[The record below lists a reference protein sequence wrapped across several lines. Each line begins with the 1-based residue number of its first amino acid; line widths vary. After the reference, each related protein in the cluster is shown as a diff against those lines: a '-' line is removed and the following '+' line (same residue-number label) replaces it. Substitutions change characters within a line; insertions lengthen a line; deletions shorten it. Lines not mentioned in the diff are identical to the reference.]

1 MRVRKTILPI
11 IVSTLIFATLGLTL
25 DAFAQNLNDQLPSE
39 IHAPDR
45 LIIKFN
51 PGVSGE
57 KQNSVISGQ
66 QVTVLSDLPKM
77 DIKIIKVPES
87 ALDSVKE
94 ALSKNQD
101 VEFAEYD
108 VAAPPS
114 VVPNDPN
121 SNAWHLLKINTF
133 GAWDYTKGAV
143 DPIVILDSGID
154 FDHPDLQSKIIF
166 PYNGLTQLTSGV
178 DHQNGCGHGTL
189 VAGSAA
195 AVTNNGIGVAGV
207 GWDTLIIPVKIT
219 DDNASGSTKC
229 YGWSSGVLNG
239 VNWAVNHGARV
250 VNLSYGFGS
259 GSGSID
265 TAAQIMQDNGGWLV
279 ISAGNSGG
287 DPGDLEDPT
296 IINVS
301 STNSNDDLSYFSSFG
316 AYVDF
321 SAPGS
326 SIWTT
331 GDGGTYGTASGT
343 SFSAPITSAVI
354 NLMFSVNP
362 SLSASD
368 AYTILSDTAVDLG
381 DPGRDDKFGNGR
393 IDAYAAVLIA
403 SNTTLPIANDDSATV
418 DEDASVLIDLALNDS
433 ADDGLDLDSI
443 SIVSGP
449 NNGLV
454 QVNGDGTVNYTH
466 DGSETSLDSF
476 DYTIKDSV
484 GTTSSSARVDITVNP
499 VNDAPIANNDSDST
513 VKNNPINMDVL
524 ANDTDPEGNTL
535 TIISTTQ
542 GSNGS
547 VSTDGA
553 TVTYTPDTDFI
564 GEDNFD
570 YTIDDGYGVT
580 SFATVTITVIE
591 PSITITNP
599 TDNSIV
605 TGKITITAI
614 VSGLT
619 GMTVSFFLDGVL
631 FDEDSTSP
639 YQASL
644 HTKDISVGFHE
655 IITSVVSEE
664 LVDMVTVEK
673 KAKGGGGSGDGGNGG
688 GNCNPGQQKKGKC

>member
-1 MRVRKTILPI
+1 MGGRRTVLPVVVI
-11 IVSTLIFATLGLTL
+11 TLIFVTLGLSVE
-25 DAFAQNLNDQLPSE
+25 AFAENLDDQIPSQ
-39 IHAPDR
+39 IYAPDR

-51 PGVSGE
+51 PGVSHE
-57 KQNSVISGQ
+57 KQNSIISGQ
-66 QVTVLSDLPKM
+66 PSTVLSDLSNM
-77 DIKIIKVPES
+77 NIKIIKVPEN

-108 VAAPPS
+108 IAAQPS
-114 VVPNDPN
+114 VIPNDTY
-121 SNAWHLLKINTF
+121 SYAWHLSKINAP
-133 GAWDYTKGAV
+133 GAWDYTKG
-143 DPIVILDSGID
+143 DMYPIVILDSGID

-166 PYNGLTQLTSGV
+166 PYNGYTDSTSGV
-178 DHQNGCGHGTL
+178 DNQNGCGHGTL

-195 AVTNNGIGVAGV
+195 ALTNNGIGVAGV
-207 GWDTLIIPVKIT
+207 GWDTMIIPVKIT
-219 DDNASGSTKC
+219 NDAASGSTQC
-229 YGWSSGVLNG
+229 YGYSSGVLRG
-239 VNWAVNHGARV
+239 VNWAVEHGARV

-279 ISAGNSGG
+279 ISAGNSGN
-287 DPGDLEDPT
+287 DPGWLEDPT

-301 STNSNDDLSYFSSFG
+301 STTSSDILSSFSSFG
-316 AYVDF
+316 NFVDF

-331 GDGGTYGTASGT
+331 RDGGTYGTASGT
-343 SFSAPITSAVI
+343 SFAAPITSAVI
-354 NLMFSVNP
+354 NLIFSVNP

-368 AYTILSDTAVDLG
+368 AYTILADTAVDLG
-381 DPGRDDKFGNGR
+381 DSGRDDKFGHGR
-393 IDAYAAVLIA
+393 IDAYAAVLVA
-403 SNTTLPIANDDSATV
+403 SNNTPPIANDDSATV
-418 DEDASVLIDLALNDS
+418 DEGALVVINLSANDY
-433 ADDGLDLDSI
+433 ADDILDLGSI

-484 GTTSSSARVDITVNP
+484 GTTRNSARVDIILNP
-499 VNDAPIANNDSDST
+499 VNDAPSANNDSDST

-524 ANDTDPEGNTL
+524 ANDTDSEGDTL

-542 GSNGS
+542 GSNGT
-547 VSTDGA
+547 VTTDG
-553 TVTYTPDTDFI
+553 TSVTYTPDTDFI
-564 GEDNFD
+564 GVDNFD
-570 YTIDDGYGVT
+570 YTIDDLYGVT

-591 PSITITNP
+591 PTITITNP
-599 TDNSIV
+599 TDNSVV

-619 GMTVSFFLDGVL
+619 GMTVSFYLDGVQ

-639 YQASL
+639 YQTSL

-655 IITSVVSEE
+655 IMTSVNSEE

-673 KAKGGGGSGDGGNGG
+673 KAKGGGGSNDGGGG
-688 GNCNPGQQKKGKC
+688 SCNPGKERKGLC